1 MAFSTLPIT
10 TVGLSITTFVSQNVG
25 AEKPDRVRK
34 GIRYGCIITTVW
46 SVIALIILEVLSP
59 ALVKFLSG
67 SEVDTVVTTG
77 VNYLKFN
84 VLFYIPL
91 GILITLRC
99 SLQGMGKKI
108 LPILSSVIELL
119 GKVVFTF
126 AVIPQMGYNGVI
138 ICEPVVW
145 CAMAVYLVIAYI
157 KAVPKSC
164 PEA

>member
-77 VNYLKFN
+77 VNYLNSTFC
-84 VLFYIPL
+84 FIF
-91 GILITLRC
+91 
-99 SLQGMGKKI
+99 
-108 LPILSSVIELL
+108 LL
-119 GKVVFTF
+119 
-126 AVIPQMGYNGVI
+126 
-138 ICEPVVW
+138 E
-145 CAMAVYLVIAYI
+145 YL
-157 KAVPKSC
+157 
-164 PEA
+164 

>member
-99 SLQGMGKKI
+99 SLQGMGKKYCRYYQA
-108 LPILSSVIELL
+108 LL
-119 GKVVFTF
+119 NSLEKLFLHSLLF
-126 AVIPQMGYNGVI
+126 LRWDI
-138 ICEPVVW
+138 
-145 CAMAVYLVIAYI
+145 MA
-157 KAVPKSC
+157 
-164 PEA
+164 